1 MMPAQAAL
9 LILLSSELDI
19 FSNSYRIRSEIGLSR
34 GNIKMLS
41 SVCFFRENILR
52 PTVEFYSPLLF
63 MRISR
68 YNRLM
73 RFGFIEAETLL
84 FLF

>member
-1 MMPAQAAL
+1 MMSAQAAL

-19 FSNSYRIRSEIGLSR
+19 FSSSYRIRSEIGLSR

-41 SVCFFRENILR
+41 SVCFFRESIL
-52 PTVEFYSPLLF
+52 
-63 MRISR
+63 
-68 YNRLM
+68 